1 MHGGS
6 GLIWSERLKTLID
19 RMQAVLIG
27 ATLVGST
34 LAFGGAVWWFRPVLA
49 LFTGLLL
56 LSWIVR
62 LAIVGRVTI
71 WKSPL
76 TAIGLMALLLGLTQL
91 VPLPDGV
98 LRRVSPRGSE
108 LVAEA
113 TPDGQSAPRQS
124 ISMDR
129 SATLRW
135 LGGAGAGLIVFCV
148 AGYFTDRVGRLQW
161 VWASVLTGFALCSVI
176 GVVQLIGGLGGLYG
190 GILPG
195 QGPVW
200 APTLADAQQAP
211 GVTLLRRTSGSGGGW
226 AVSRPERAFEIGSLM
241 GGAGAYLALASL
253 ALPLGLGLALRE
265 LSPRG
270 SREPLTVRL
279 RDEGGMAKVA
289 ILLLVVLLGSGLCGV
304 LGGLILAL
312 PIAVGLSLS
321 GLSGLRVW
329 GLRTVALVVTTL
341 ALGARGS
348 DSGLA
353 RCWTQFPVGLRS
365 R

>member
-1 MHGGS
+1 MSLGTMHGGS

-91 VPLPDGV
+91 LPLPGAV
-98 LRRVSPRGSE
+98 LRRVSPRGAE

-113 TPDGQSAPRQS
+113 TSDGLPASRQS

-135 LGGAGAGLIVFCV
+135 LGSAGAGLIVFCV

-161 VWASVLTGFALCSVI
+161 VWASVLAGFALCSVM

-190 GILPG
+190 GIFPG
-195 QGPVW
+195 QGPAW
-200 APTLADAQQAP
+200 APTLADAQHAP

-226 AVSRPERAFEIGSLM
+226 AVSRPERTFEIGSLM

-253 ALPLGLGLALRE
+253 ALPLGIGLTLR
-265 LSPRG
+265 
-270 SREPLTVRL
+270 
-279 RDEGGMAKVA
+279 
-289 ILLLVVLLGSGLCGV
+289 
-304 LGGLILAL
+304 
-312 PIAVGLSLS
+312 
-321 GLSGLRVW
+321 
-329 GLRTVALVVTTL
+329 
-341 ALGARGS
+341 
-348 DSGLA
+348 
-353 RCWTQFPVGLRS
+353 
-365 R
+365 